1 MVRHSAPVFLLLLSQ
16 KDTNGRGRPECE
28 YFENEVIC
36 IAEFASKGVAGAGLG
51 TGIAGLTLGVLN
63 GGLGN
68 LFNGGLMNGCAARS
82 CSEDHCVNRYEMG
95 LAQENAALKSD
106 IALRDANVYQ
116 DQKMLEMYKYIDG
129 KLNEVH
135 AVLSSQAVMNQSTKD
150 SFQLLQERM
159 DCCKNELCGAIS
171 RERDERRCAD
181 NTIVTYTNA
190 TFYPKMVADVTVGT
204 TTTAQT
210 VYNPLPVASCGCGG
224 GCGC

>member
-1 MVRHSAPVFLLLLSQ
+1 M
-16 KDTNGRGRPECE
+16 
-28 YFENEVIC
+28 
-36 IAEFASKGVAGAGLG
+36 AEFASKGVAGAGLG

-68 LFNGGLMNGCAARS
+68 LIGGAGWGGNCG
-82 CSEDHCVNRYEMG
+82 CSENHAVNRYE
-95 LAQENAALKSD
+95 LSLVQENASLKSD

-129 KLNEVH
+129 KMNEVH
-135 AVLSSQAVMNQSTKD
+135 SVLASQAVMNQSTKD

-159 DCCKNELCGAIS
+159 ECCKSELCGAIS

-210 VYNPLPVASCGCGG
+210 VYNPLPVAGCGCG
-224 GCGC
+224 CGC

>member
-1 MVRHSAPVFLLLLSQ
+1 M
-16 KDTNGRGRPECE
+16 
-28 YFENEVIC
+28 
-36 IAEFASKGVAGAGLG
+36 AEFASKGVAGAGLG
-51 TGIAGLTLGVLN
+51 TGIAGLSLGVLN
-63 GGLGN
+63 SLGGLG
-68 LFNGGLMNGCAARS
+68 GLMLGPRPYTGWMTGIGC

-95 LAQENAALKSD
+95 LVQENASLKSD

-135 AVLSSQAVMNQSTKD
+135 GVLSAQAVNNQATKD

-159 DCCKNELCGAIS
+159 ECCKAELCGAIS
-171 RERDERRCAD
+171 RERDERKCAD
-181 NTIVTYTNA
+181 NTIVTYANA

-210 VYNPLPVASCGCGG
+210 LYNPLPVSTCGCGNSCGC
-224 GCGC
+224 

>member
-1 MVRHSAPVFLLLLSQ
+1 M
-16 KDTNGRGRPECE
+16 
-28 YFENEVIC
+28 
-36 IAEFASKGVAGAGLG
+36 AEFASKGVAGAGLG

-68 LFNGGLMNGCAARS
+68 LFNGGLVGGCAARG
-82 CSEDHCVNRYEMG
+82 CSEDHPVSRYELG
-95 LAQENAALKSD
+95 LVQENASLKSD

-116 DQKMLEMYKYIDG
+116 DQKALELYRYIDG

-159 DCCKNELCGAIS
+159 ECCKNELCGAIS

-190 TFYPKMVADVTVGT
+190 TFYPKQVADVTVGT
-204 TTTAQT
+204 TTVAQA
-210 VYNPLPVASCGCGG
+210 VYNPLPVSTCGCG
-224 GCGC
+224 C

>member
-1 MVRHSAPVFLLLLSQ
+1 M
-16 KDTNGRGRPECE
+16 
-28 YFENEVIC
+28 
-36 IAEFASKGVAGAGLG
+36 AEFASKGVAGAGLG

-68 LFNGGLMNGCAARS
+68 LFNGGMCGGTYSARA

-95 LAQENAALKSD
+95 LVQENASLKSD

-159 DCCKNELCGAIS
+159 ECCKSELCGAIS

-210 VYNPLPVASCGCGG
+210 VYNPLPVSGCGCGG
-224 GCGC
+224 CC

>member
-1 MVRHSAPVFLLLLSQ
+1 M
-16 KDTNGRGRPECE
+16 
-28 YFENEVIC
+28 
-36 IAEFASKGVAGAGLG
+36 AEFASKGVAGAGLG
-51 TGIAGLTLGVLN
+51 TGIAGLSLGVLN
-63 GGLGN
+63 SMGGIGGLLLGN
-68 LFNGGLMNGCAARS
+68 RAYPAGMAAAAGCG
-82 CSEDHCVNRYEMG
+82 CCNEDHLVNRYE
-95 LAQENAALKSD
+95 LDLIQQNATLKSD

-135 AVLSSQAVMNQSTKD
+135 GVLSAQAVNNQATKD

-159 DCCKNELCGAIS
+159 ECCKNELCCAIS
-171 RERDERRCAD
+171 RERDERKCAD
-181 NTIVTYTNA
+181 NTIVTYANA

-210 VYNPLPVASCGCGG
+210 LYNPLPVSNCGCGN

>member
-1 MVRHSAPVFLLLLSQ
+1 M
-16 KDTNGRGRPECE
+16 
-28 YFENEVIC
+28 
-36 IAEFASKGVAGAGLG
+36 AEFASKGVAGSGLG
-51 TGIAGLTLGVLN
+51 LGIAGTALGLLN

-68 LFNGGLMNGCAARS
+68 LLGGGVYGGCG
-82 CSEDHCVNRYEMG
+82 CNEDHVVNRYEMG
-95 LAQENAALKSD
+95 LVQENASLKSD

-129 KLNEVH
+129 KMNEVH
-135 AVLSSQAVMNQSTKD
+135 AVLSTQAVMNQSTKD

-210 VYNPLPVASCGCGG
+210 VYNPLPVSTCGCGS
-224 GCGC
+224 C